1 MLLLTLTTLMTSV
14 LLVAIYFVEA
24 GVDVVRRARAQGPEE
39 IFDDALEHTFN
50 IRYAKLRTLI
60 TQKNSLYRTNHNTF
74 LIAQYR

>member
-39 IFDDALEHTFN
+39 IFDDALEHTLTH
-50 IRYAKLRTLI
+50 I
-60 TQKNSLYRTNHNTF
+60 
-74 LIAQYR
+74 

>member
-1 MLLLTLTTLMTSV
+1 MTSV

-39 IFDDALEHTFN
+39 IFDDALDELEHTFN